1 MNKYEIQITNPKTG
15 YTGTII
21 INTSHGNKIREIAE
35 NKLYNYI
42 NIKPQLLINNYW
54 AEYYQKHFSQFEI
67 SHIIKTE
74 KSFSNADDY
83 DIICKKYN
91 KGEVCDMETIDIYD
105 YMYWGDYNA
114 KIKELAEKA
123 SLRNGVLKT
132 KMTILF

>member
-54 AEYYQKHFSQFEI
+54 AE
-67 SHIIKTE
+67 
-74 KSFSNADDY
+74 
-83 DIICKKYN
+83 
-91 KGEVCDMETIDIYD
+91 
-105 YMYWGDYNA
+105 
-114 KIKELAEKA
+114 
-123 SLRNGVLKT
+123 
-132 KMTILF
+132 